1 MAKPTPKV
9 GVPLLKKDA
18 GGLTIQ
24 KRVERMSGA
33 NLPDKAT
40 RSGLGLLDVG
50 QLFKD
55 VAVLADR
62 ISKQWGDLVYG
73 TNTPLPELENKECDT
88 EHDCY
93 ELAVQLRDLVQVQR
107 TIAAQNDLH
116 HRFYVQKCTWD
127 MNAHDE
133 HMKALS
139 EVSKRIESVERR
151 LEQSLP
157 PAEEWSELACDI
169 RQSIE
174 NSASVLAARIAQHH
188 HGLTGNKLP
197 GLQRESGTCNKVKIW
212 DTYTPLEG
220 D

>member
-1 MAKPTPKV
+1 MAKPEAKLGPS
-9 GVPLLKKDA
+9 LLKKDA
-18 GGLTIQ
+18 GGSTIQ
-24 KRVERMSGA
+24 KRVERTSGFGIA
-33 NLPDKAT
+33 NKAIDALS
-40 RSGLGLLDVG
+40 RVVAIG
-50 QLFKD
+50 QTLKD
-55 VAVLADR
+55 VADLTDR
-62 ISKQWGDLVYG
+62 ISKQWGDLIYG
-73 TNTPLPELENKECDT
+73 TSTPLPELENKECDT

-93 ELAVQLRDLVQVQR
+93 EIAVQLRDLVQVQR

-116 HRFYVQKCTWD
+116 HRFYVQRCQWD

-139 EVSKRIESVERR
+139 NIADKVERVERR
-151 LEQSLP
+151 IEQSLP
-157 PAEEWSELACDI
+157 PAEEWSELACDL

-197 GLQRESGTCNKVKIW
+197 GLDRESGTCNKVKIW

>member
-1 MAKPTPKV
+1 MAKPEPKL
-9 GVPLLKKDA
+9 GPSLLKKDS
-18 GGLTIQ
+18 GGITIQ
-24 KRVERMSGA
+24 KRVERTSGFGIA
-33 NLPDKAT
+33 NKAIDALS
-40 RSGLGLLDVG
+40 RVVAIG
-50 QLFKD
+50 QTFKD
-55 VAVLADR
+55 VAELADR
-62 ISKQWGDLVYG
+62 ISKQWGDLIYG

-93 ELAVQLRDLVQVQR
+93 EIAVQLRDLVQVQR

-116 HRFYVQKCTWD
+116 HRFYVQRCQWD
-127 MNAHDE
+127 MNSHDE

-139 EVSKRIESVERR
+139 NIADKVERVERR
-151 LEQSLP
+151 IEQSLP

-197 GLQRESGTCNKVKIW
+197 GLDRESGTCNKVKIW

-220 D
+220 G